1 MKQKTFSL
9 LVSIVIICALLLP
22 VCVIGCLQHLD
33 IEANWLKNLDAQW
46 YNLSGFQALDPLLFA
61 KIAWFP
67 YSKHFH
73 ELSALV
79 DKFHTCS
86 FNNFM

>member
-22 VCVIGCLQHLD
+22 VCVMGCLQHLD
-33 IEANWLKNLDAQW
+33 IEANWLKNLDVQW
-46 YNLSGFQALDPLLFA
+46 YNLCGFQALVPLLFA
-61 KIAWFP
+61 TIAQFP
-67 YSKHFH
+67 YIKHFH

-79 DKFHTCS
+79 DKFHTHS

>member
-9 LVSIVIICALLLP
+9 LVSIVIICALLP

-33 IEANWLKNLDAQW
+33 IEANWLKNLDVQW
-46 YNLSGFQALDPLLFA
+46 YNLCGFQALDPLLFA
-61 KIAWFP
+61 KIARFP
-67 YSKHFH
+67 CSKHFH